1 MERQLVSERN
11 AHVCKNAPVSEH
23 EQYNHSRTST
33 QDCQKERFNIDVLPR
48 PLFVCLSGPPPP
60 KIDPILL
67 AFSSEDVRVPSPSLV
82 HKASQSIS
90 PESPQ
95 KKSFQPQTRPAA
107 PFSSV
112 DLIQQSTSSGPVLLG
127 ERWWRR
133 VAGSFLPSSASE
145 RGRKREK
152 SRTAADGHLHL
163 RRKEKEEIKKKKKKR
178 KARGKSEE
186 SHVLHLLAA
195 RNAAQKPQ
203 NPNRKKKR
211 RKHATPSLS
220 TPPHH
225 SPPRKPPPPAPAAPA
240 PPSAAPAYRS
250 SRARCC
256 SAA

>member
-163 RRKEKEEIKKKKKKR
+163 RRKEKEEIKKKKEKQEEKVRNPTCSISSPHAMPLKSPKTQIEKR
-178 KARGKSEE
+178 KEE
-186 SHVLHLLAA
+186 
-195 RNAAQKPQ
+195 NMQIP
-203 NPNRKKKR
+203 
-211 RKHATPSLS
+211 LS

-225 SPPRKPPPPAPAAPA
+225 SPPRKPSPPAPAAPA